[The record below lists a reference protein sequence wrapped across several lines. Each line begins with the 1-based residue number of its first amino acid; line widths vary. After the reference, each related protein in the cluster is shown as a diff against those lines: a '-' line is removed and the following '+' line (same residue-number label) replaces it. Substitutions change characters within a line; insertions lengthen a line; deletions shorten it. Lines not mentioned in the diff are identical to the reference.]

1 MSTPYS
7 KLYQNILFKFKDYN
21 IPVMTDSEVKEYL
34 HDFLLPAIVKFHVCK
49 TNLLDRDDDKE
60 VFNSDLTDS
69 EIEILSNFMII
80 EYTDSEYIRTPSLLK
95 VNLSSTDFNAFSP
108 ANHLDKLLDMHDT
121 FIRENESLLMKYSWN
136 GVTDKS
142 KSILSVNLRK

>member
-1 MSTPYS
+1 
-7 KLYQNILFKFKDYN
+7 
-21 IPVMTDSEVKEYL
+21 
-34 HDFLLPAIVKFHVCK
+34 
-49 TNLLDRDDDKE
+49 
-60 VFNSDLTDS
+60 
-69 EIEILSNFMII
+69 MII